1 MDMGGS
7 LSGSVF
13 PVHGQMITQ
22 GKRNCKRFFAFFAS
36 LCKLYI
42 DLQEG
47 IKPFVQIAQMGR
59 CCLCGE
65 AVSEKSHT
73 QGAGS
78 FQDVNCLIFHN
89 PLCLDK
95 KFSKSN
101 FQFALS
107 VVVSLFLNSHPLSPF
122 HASIQVS
129 SHPVSNTSLFNTLKF
144 KYICQTSFFF
154 IIT

>member
-1 MDMGGS
+1 MNEGGS
-7 LSGSVF
+7 LAGSVF
-13 PVHGQMITQ
+13 PVHGYILPH
-22 GKRNCKRFFAFFAS
+22 GNRDCKRFFAFFAS

-73 QGAGS
+73 QEAGS

-89 PLCLDK
+89 LLCLDK

-107 VVVSLFLNSHPLSPF
+107 EITLLPNMPNLLFFYYN
-122 HASIQVS
+122 I
-129 SHPVSNTSLFNTLKF
+129 NK
-144 KYICQTSFFF
+144 KICQILSQNLTNAKIFS
-154 IIT
+154 IISLELRKKGVNT

>member
-1 MDMGGS
+1 MNEGGT

-13 PVHGQMITQ
+13 PVHGQMIAHQ
-22 GKRNCKRFFAFFAS
+22 NRDCKRFFAFFAS

-47 IKPFVQIAQMGR
+47 IKPFVQIAQIGR
-59 CCLCGE
+59 CCPCGE
-65 AVSEKSHT
+65 AVSEKPHT
-73 QGAGS
+73 QGTGS

-89 PLCLDK
+89 LLCLDK

-107 VVVSLFLNSHPLSPF
+107 EITLLITMPTLLFFYYNINKKNCQILNQNLTNAKIFSIISLELRKKG
-122 HASIQVS
+122 V
-129 SHPVSNTSLFNTLKF
+129 NT
-144 KYICQTSFFF
+144 
-154 IIT
+154 

>member
-1 MDMGGS
+1 MDEGGS

-13 PVHGQMITQ
+13 PVHGYILPH

-47 IKPFVQIAQMGR
+47 NKPFVQIAQIGR

-107 VVVSLFLNSHPLSPF
+107 VVVSLSLNSHPLSPF

-129 SHPVSNTSLFNTLKF
+129 PLIGITIPFNLPS
-144 KYICQTSFFF
+144 KYAKPSFFLL
-154 IIT
+154 

>member
-1 MDMGGS
+1 MNEGGT

-13 PVHGQMITQ
+13 PVHGYILPH

-47 IKPFVQIAQMGR
+47 IKPFVQIAQIGR
-59 CCLCGE
+59 CCPCGE
-65 AVSEKSHT
+65 AVSEKPHT

-89 PLCLDK
+89 LLCLDK

-101 FQFALS
+101 FQFWISEITLLITMPNL
-107 VVVSLFLNSHPLSPF
+107 LFFYYN
-122 HASIQVS
+122 I
-129 SHPVSNTSLFNTLKF
+129 NK
-144 KYICQTSFFF
+144 KICQILSQNLTNAKIFS
-154 IIT
+154 IISLELRKKGVNT

>member
-1 MDMGGS
+1 MNEGGT

-13 PVHGQMITQ
+13 PVHGQMITH
-22 GKRNCKRFFAFFAS
+22 GKRDCKRFFAFFAS
-36 LCKLYI
+36 LCKSYI

-65 AVSEKSHT
+65 AVSEKPHT

-107 VVVSLFLNSHPLSPF
+107 E
-122 HASIQVS
+122 I
-129 SHPVSNTSLFNTLKF
+129 TLL
-144 KYICQTSFFF
+144 ICQTSFFYYNINKKICQILSQNLTNAKF
-154 IIT
+154 FSIIFLELRKKGVNT

>member
-1 MDMGGS
+1 MDTGGS
-7 LSGSVF
+7 LSDSVF
-13 PVHGQMITQ
+13 PVHGYILPH

-65 AVSEKSHT
+65 AVSEKPHT

-89 PLCLDK
+89 LLCLDK

-101 FQFALS
+101 FQFYISEITLLIIFFQIQFS
-107 VVVSLFLNSHPLSPF
+107 IYPIGSSITIFKFPSIISFPF
-122 HASIQVS
+122 YHHSQSQILHYSI
-129 SHPVSNTSLFNTLKF
+129 H
-144 KYICQTSFFF
+144 
-154 IIT
+154 

>member
-1 MDMGGS
+1 MNEGGS
-7 LSGSVF
+7 LAGSVF
-13 PVHGQMITQ
+13 PVHGYILPH
-22 GKRNCKRFFAFFAS
+22 GNRDCKRFFAFFAS

-65 AVSEKSHT
+65 AVSEKPHT

-107 VVVSLFLNSHPLSPF
+107 EITLLITMPNLLFFYYN
-122 HASIQVS
+122 I
-129 SHPVSNTSLFNTLKF
+129 NK
-144 KYICQTSFFF
+144 KICQILSQNLTNAKIFS
-154 IIT
+154 IISLELRKKGVNT